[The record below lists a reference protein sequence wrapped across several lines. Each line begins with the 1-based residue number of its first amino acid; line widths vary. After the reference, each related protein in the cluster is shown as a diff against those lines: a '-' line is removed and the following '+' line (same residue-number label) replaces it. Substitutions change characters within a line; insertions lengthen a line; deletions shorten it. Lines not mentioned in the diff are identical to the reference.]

1 MKKKPAKKPAKTVKT
16 VKDGNHRMPA
26 EGKLVGKDKKSL
38 THGQIGSI
46 GLPSAGY

>member
-1 MKKKPAKKPAKTVKT
+1 MKKKPVKKTEKKPAKP
-16 VKDGNHRMPA
+16 MPA